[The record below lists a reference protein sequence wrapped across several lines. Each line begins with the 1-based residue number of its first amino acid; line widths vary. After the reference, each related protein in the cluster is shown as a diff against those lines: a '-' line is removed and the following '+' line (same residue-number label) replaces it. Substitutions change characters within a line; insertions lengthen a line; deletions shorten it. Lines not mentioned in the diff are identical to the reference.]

1 MSSDET
7 GQMSALRQDRCL
19 LLRRGSALSHYF
31 TSALSQ
37 QKTSV
42 LSHQQTPVLSQQT
55 TFVSSQQH
63 IVCVSETG
71 QGPDTWKAMD
81 LDNRTVTFQTDR
93 TPQDRIAVRF

>member
-1 MSSDET
+1 MIARQPEML
-7 GQMSALRQDRCL
+7 QMSAVETEQM
-19 LLRRGSALSHYF
+19 
-31 TSALSQ
+31 SQ

-42 LSHQQTPVLSQQT
+42 P
-55 TFVSSQQH
+55 SQQH